1 MSSITDKM
9 GYLIPRPIRD
19 TTRSENWVKLSIRL
33 SVLVA
38 GLFCVNKYGHRGLVL
53 LAGATVSLPATLMGV
68 GATVLYKGIQ
78 MIGSNWSKLAFEGIT
93 NGLALTVA
101 GYYIL
106 ENYKAIKMFDLEK
119 REESY
124 NPTGRG
130 LLEDYM
136 SRLGG
141 NWVFLD

>member
-1 MSSITDKM
+1 M
-9 GYLIPRPIRD
+9 GYLIPRPVRD
-19 TTRSENWVKLSIRL
+19 VTEKENWIKLSIRL
-33 SVLVA
+33 SVLGA
-38 GLFCVNKYGHRGLVL
+38 GLFCVNKYGHRGLFL
-53 LAGATVSLPATLMGV
+53 IAGATVSLPATLMGI

-101 GYYIL
+101 GYYVL
-106 ENYKAIKMFDLEK
+106 ENYKNIKMYNLGK

-124 NPTGRG
+124 YPTGRG
-130 LLEDYM
+130 FLEDYM